1 MPFATT
7 WMDLEDIMRKSDG
20 ERQILYI
27 ITCLWNLKTFS
38 KKNEYNKT
46 ETDSKVQRKTIG
58 YQWAERRE
66 RTK

>member
-7 WMDLEDIMRKSDG
+7 WTD
-20 ERQILYI
+20 
-27 ITCLWNLKTFS
+27 FS
-38 KKNEYNKT
+38 RKNEYNKT
-46 ETDSKVQRKTIG
+46 ETDSKVQRKAIG